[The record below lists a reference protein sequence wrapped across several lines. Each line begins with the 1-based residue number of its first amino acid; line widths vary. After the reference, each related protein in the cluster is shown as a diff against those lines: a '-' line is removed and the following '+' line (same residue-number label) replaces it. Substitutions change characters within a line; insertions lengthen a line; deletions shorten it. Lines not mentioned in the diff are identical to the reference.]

1 MMNTLKFTDKDLER
15 CRKAYLKLDP
25 EQRITMSHFDLA
37 EQTDIKDLGA
47 WVRFLKEPSVKDKI
61 NEELDIYISAQQRKL
76 ISLAT
81 DKSQSTGMAQL
92 IAALDKAQERQESTQ
107 TGPAFVYMFVPPNEH
122 EEHATNL
129 NQVKTDPFKDGALFE
144 NFTPE
149 IDI

>member
-1 MMNTLKFTDKDLER
+1 MNTLRFNDADIEK

-25 EQRITMSHFDLA
+25 EQRLTMSHFDLA
-37 EQTDIKDLGA
+37 EQTDIKDLA
-47 WVRFLKEPSVKDKI
+47 LWVKFLKEPSIKDKI
-61 NEELDIYISAQQRKL
+61 NEELEIYIAAQQRKL

-92 IAALDKAQERQESTQ
+92 IAALDKAQDRQETTQ
-107 TGPAFVYMFVPPNEH
+107 SGPAFVYMFVPPNEN
-122 EEHATNL
+122 EKEVPNM
-129 NQVKTDPFKDGALFE
+129 QEVKIDPFKDRAMFD

>member
-1 MMNTLKFTDKDLER
+1 MNTLKFTDKDLER

-92 IAALDKAQERQESTQ
+92 IAALDKGQERQESTQ